1 MAASKRQTNYSS
13 GRISTTTGNAT
24 TNTTI
29 HTIQSVQ
36 IASRGRE
43 LQASGDADFYPTLS
57 VTIGAAPMATVV
69 HQDEALMSTIGV
81 GRKGT
86 FSVIHHDAE
95 NGTVDGGITHTL
107 NNAHVVS
114 HDASGSHQN
123 IGSVTLVLG
132 AKSTDGTTSPHVIAI
147 AS

>member
-1 MAASKRQTNYSS
+1 VAASKRQTNYSS
-13 GRISTTTGNAT
+13 GKLATTAGNTT

-29 HTIQSVQ
+29 TTIQSVQ

-57 VTIGAAPMATVV
+57 LTIGAAPMATVV
-69 HQDEALMSTIGV
+69 H
-81 GRKGT
+81 
-86 FSVIHHDAE
+86 HDAE
-95 NGTVDGGITHTL
+95 NGTGEVAITHTL
-107 NNAHVVS
+107 NNSHVVS

-147 AS
+147 GS